1 MVVSGSFAGC
11 TGKAWCSFAGRTVVA
26 LCSLVGSTMVALCSF
41 VGSTG
46 VALCSF
52 GGSTVVAP
60 VGRAVLPVPLVGREN
75 AGRAWLG
82 CPQHSCATC
91 SPHSDVGLPRA
102 LLAWPADWACS
113 TDVVGIMGAG
123 MMVWCASSG
132 TPMPLLATML
142 VTALVVGSALSRPV
156 TVAGA
161 VIGCL
166 AWHPSLFS
174 WCASKLTGA
183 VFLSIA
189 CPGVAHFPWPINLVV
204 VEAFFAEGSMDR
216 PLRLGYV
223 FGSTWGLLVVAKG
236 APWSV
241 LGSLGVRDPGARA
254 GAFACTYGCFSRGRL
269 VAAGVYLELAWGC
282 WTVPRAP
289 PWFATSA
296 LLGLGIFAPRVRVV
310 PMAFDGCLCGGC
322 SLVGYLA
329 LPSEL
334 FADWLILHR
343 VVLSARPS

>member
-1 MVVSGSFAGC
+1 M
-11 TGKAWCSFAGRTVVA
+11 
-26 LCSLVGSTMVALCSF
+26 
-41 VGSTG
+41 G
-46 VALCSF
+46 V
-52 GGSTVVAP
+52 
-60 VGRAVLPVPLVGREN
+60 
-75 AGRAWLG
+75 
-82 CPQHSCATC
+82 
-91 SPHSDVGLPRA
+91 
-102 LLAWPADWACS
+102 
-113 TDVVGIMGAG
+113 G

-142 VTALVVGSALSRPV
+142 VTMLVTALVVGSTLSRPV

-166 AWHPSLFS
+166 AWRPSLFS

-183 VFLSIA
+183 VFLSTACLGIA
-189 CPGVAHFPWPINLVV
+189 PFPWPINLVV
-204 VEAFFAEGSMDR
+204 VEAFFAEGSMGR

-236 APWSV
+236 APLVRPRFFGRARPWCASWCLCLRLWMLLPWPIGGCWV
-241 LGSLGVRDPGARA
+241 CLGS
-254 GAFACTYGCFSRGRL
+254 
-269 VAAGVYLELAWGC
+269 AWGC
-282 WTVPRAP
+282 WMVPRSP

-296 LLGLGIFAPRVRVV
+296 LLGLGISAPRVRIV

-329 LPSEL
+329 LPSDL

-343 VVLSARPS
+343 VVLSARLRESDLTFTAEEQDAVIVAPDSVAIPAEDFACSPVGRVVSPPH

>member
-60 VGRAVLPVPLVGREN
+60 VGRVVLPVPLAGREN

-82 CPQHSCATC
+82 CPQASW
-91 SPHSDVGLPRA
+91 RR
-102 LLAWPADWACS
+102 
-113 TDVVGIMGAG
+113 

-142 VTALVVGSALSRPV
+142 VTALVVGSTLSRPV
-156 TVAGA
+156 TVVGA

-166 AWHPSLFS
+166 AWRPSLFS

-189 CPGVAHFPWPINLVV
+189 CPGVAPFPWPINLVV
-204 VEAFFAEGSMDR
+204 VEAFFAEGSI
-216 PLRLGYV
+216 
-223 FGSTWGLLVVAKG
+223 
-236 APWSV
+236 
-241 LGSLGVRDPGARA
+241 LGVDAPPDAPDAPVALAQKGPSLSASPSKFGLSKSAPAGLRRAAMPAVPEHQEFDEWCAARSHTPPANVAGHPAKARA
-254 GAFACTYGCFSRGRL
+254 SSIPPPRPHKRQASSSDPSRAKRSR
-269 VAAGVYLELAWGC
+269 ASSSSSTRIPSTSKAGMSSVNNSPAE
-282 WTVPRAP
+282 T
-289 PWFATSA
+289 A
-296 LLGLGIFAPRVRVV
+296 LQSRR
-310 PMAFDGCLCGGC
+310 
-322 SLVGYLA
+322 
-329 LPSEL
+329 EK
-334 FADWLILHR
+334 
-343 VVLSARPS
+343 